1 MSPAARR
8 GGLPDPNRQLVRR
21 RITEFLRPFATG
33 EPVLDIGS
41 GNSPYAAL
49 FPNRLCLDV
58 RLRPDVKVRGDA
70 HALPFRS
77 ESFELILFTE
87 VLEHTIEP
95 QRVVDEL
102 QRVLR
107 PGGRVLLTTRFIFP
121 LHDVPGDYYR
131 FTDRALA
138 YLFRR
143 WSSVDI
149 RAEATSAETLGVLLH
164 RMSIQCT
171 FRGGRIV
178 RGAMFAASRV
188 VGALDR
194 LVLRQYG
201 DAGKIE
207 PVRSVLVSG
216 WHLVAEK

>member
-1 MSPAARR
+1 MTGATRGSP
-8 GGLPDPNRQLVRR
+8 LTESNRQLVRR

-33 EPVLDIGS
+33 ELVLDIGS

-58 RLRPDVKVRGDA
+58 RVRPYVRVRGDA
-70 HALPFRS
+70 HALPFRAD
-77 ESFELILFTE
+77 SFPLILFTE

-95 QRVVDEL
+95 QRVVNEL
-102 QRVLR
+102 KRVLR
-107 PGGRVLLTTRFIFP
+107 PGGRVLLTTRFMFP

-131 FTDRALA
+131 FTDRALEH
-138 YLFRR
+138 LFRG
-143 WSSVDI
+143 WSSVEI
-149 RAEATSAETLGVLLH
+149 RAEATSGETLGVLLH
-164 RMSIQCT
+164 RLAIQCS

-178 RGAMFAASRV
+178 RGALLFGSRAAR
-188 VGALDR
+188 GLDW
-194 LVLRQYG
+194 LLLRQYG
-201 DAGKIE
+201 DAGRIE